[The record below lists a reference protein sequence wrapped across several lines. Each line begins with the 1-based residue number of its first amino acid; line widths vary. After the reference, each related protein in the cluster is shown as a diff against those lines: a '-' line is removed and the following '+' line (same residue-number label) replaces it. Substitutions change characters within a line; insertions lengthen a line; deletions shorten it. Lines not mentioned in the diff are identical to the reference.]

1 MGDYHMI
8 GKKTAEVRAF
18 WERQRTAL
26 GIDTELYHA
35 STFADVRFA
44 TYHDELLGLVA
55 AGKKRA
61 TAHMQLDFER
71 NNIRQRGV
79 GDYWVVLNSAFE
91 PRFLIRITD
100 VDVRPFNQVEQSF
113 AEREG
118 EGDKSLAYWARVHR
132 EYFEQQCAEW
142 GVLWSESRPTV
153 CEGFEVLATA

>member
-1 MGDYHMI
+1 MI
-8 GKKTAEVRAF
+8 GEKTAKGRAF
-18 WERQRTAL
+18 WERQRSAL
-26 GIDTELYHA
+26 GIETELYDA

-61 TAHMQLDFER
+61 TAHLQLDFER
-71 NNIRQRGV
+71 NNIRRRSV
-79 GDYWVVLNSAFE
+79 GDYWVVVNSASE

-100 VDVRPFNQVEQSF
+100 VDIRPFIKVEQSF

-118 EGDKSLAYWARVHR
+118 EGDSSLAYWATVHR

-142 GVLWSESRPTV
+142 GILWDENLPTV
-153 CEGFEVLATA
+153 CEGFDLLAVA